1 MTEKRIH
8 DIQKELDKTNWQ
20 QLLDATAEQARQ
32 QAEGQAT
39 ITDSFIKLKLSFE
52 TNYYQD
58 YSDPED
64 IEYFSYAKFEPIE
77 LSLPADHVEAELA
90 SQLSDIEKCLM
101 LKKVEVYPV
110 VNYTDGEGNSQTYE
124 GSHKDYRNY
133 EYFRSDPLP
142 ADVRIEVTANG
153 QTEMVRIMDSET
165 YINLKD
171 THKRVFVSGVAYGGL
186 VIGQSGDHLSWKE
199 DFFRGILLPGER
211 MQFDIDDNGT
221 PVNVELHYM
230 VPRTDYEDMLIEDN
244 CLQLAKDRE
253 ELIVPEGVTTIDD
266 GALVGMPSLKSIHL
280 PHSIKKLGKSISN
293 YYGSNQYHKLKVAYD
308 GTLSE
313 WWNLDSYT
321 RDGYRISSLFID
333 GRDLFKGDLTLP
345 DGLTELPDEAFAY
358 CTELTSVT
366 LPKSI
371 VKIGNGAFKYCEK
384 LQQATIL
391 GPAEIGAEVFISC
404 DELHKVYLADGVKSI
419 GTGCFSFCEKL
430 EPIFIPKS
438 VVEVGYQISEQ
449 NDGNCI
455 RPVFACEVP
464 RKPDGWHKDWALTY
478 YDPRFGYGHGY
489 DYFHP
494 FMWGMQRPEEKK
506 QSMQQTISHNKK

>member
-8 DIQKELDKTNWQ
+8 DIQKELNETNWQ

-77 LSLPADHVEAELA
+77 LSLPADEVKAKLQ
-90 SQLSDIEKCLM
+90 SQLTNIEKCLM
-101 LKKVEVYPV
+101 LKKLEVYPV
-110 VNYTDGEGNSQTYE
+110 VNYTDGQGNSQTYE
-124 GSHKDYRNY
+124 GSHSDYYNNR
-133 EYFRSDPLP
+133 FQSDPLP
-142 ADVRIEVTANG
+142 ADVRVKVTATG
-153 QTEMVRIMDSET
+153 QTEEVRIIDSET

-171 THKRVFVSGVAYGGL
+171 THKRVLISGVAYGGL
-186 VIGQSGDHLSWKE
+186 VIGQADSDLDWKE
-199 DFFRGILLPGER
+199 NFFRGILLPGGR
-211 MQFDIDDNGT
+211 MQFDIDDYGT

-455 RPVFACEVP
+455 RPVFACEAP